1 MDIYKNYTYRVTWSE
16 EDQEH
21 VALCAEFPSLSWLS
35 ADPGAALIGIMELV
49 QEVVA
54 EMAQSGEEIPEP
66 LSTKKYSGKIAVRVT
81 PMVHKSLAIEAA
93 EKGISMNR
101 LISAKLAVGAA

>member
-1 MDIYKNYTYRVTWSE
+1 MDIYKKYTYRVTCSD

-21 VALCAEFPSLSWLS
+21 VALCAEFSSLSQLS
-35 ADPGAALIGIMELV
+35 ADPGAALSGIMELV
-49 QEVVA
+49 QDVVA

-66 LSTKKYSGKIAVRVT
+66 LSTRKYSGKIAVRVT

-101 LISAKLAVGAA
+101 LISAKLAVGTV

>member
-1 MDIYKNYTYRVTWSE
+1 M
-16 EDQEH
+16 
-21 VALCAEFPSLSWLS
+21 S
-35 ADPGAALIGIMELV
+35 ADPGAALSGIMELV
-49 QEVVA
+49 QDVVA

-66 LSTKKYSGKIAVRVT
+66 LSTRKYSGKIAVRVT

-101 LISAKLAVGAA
+101 LISAKLAVGTV